1 MKSCAL
7 GQVDSTLVHSCC
19 MIEVVMLIL
28 PARVV
33 ALVAQGAANTL
44 QGTYAISLARVVA
57 M

>member
-1 MKSCAL
+1 ML
-7 GQVDSTLVHSCC
+7 LHSCG
-19 MIEVVMLIL
+19 MILFVVLIL

-44 QGTYAISLARVVA
+44 QGTYAVSLARVVV